1 MLIFSV
7 FDWNYPLWVN
17 LVQKIKLV
25 NLNWNL
31 VPRLIQICRFQ
42 WWCLFFLFETR
53 STLFGKIWS
62 KKWNLSFQAEIWYN
76 EKFGYVEFHGGVH
89 FFCFGLETPFLGKFG
104 PKNENCQFKLK
115 FGTKTNLNKQNSM
128 VVFTFSVLDWKH
140 PLWTNSFQKIRI
152 ASLNWNFVRAN
163 IFIIFETLG
172 RFTKFSFYH
181 K

>member
-1 MLIFSV
+1 MFIFFV

-42 WWCLFFLFETR
+42 WWCLLFLFETR

-128 VVFTFSVLDWKH
+128 MMFTFSVFDQPYLSWA
-140 PLWTNSFQKIRI
+140 NSVQKFKIVCSKWDLIKRLIQICRI
-152 ASLNWNFVRAN
+152 QWWCL
-163 IFIIFETLG
+163 
-172 RFTKFSFYH
+172 FYLF
-181 K
+181 